1 MHYERIEELSP
12 EQFRRLTGV
21 KPEVFKEMA
30 EALRADDGLRRLR
43 GGSKE
48 QRYTAEDRL
57 LMMLEYWREYR
68 TYFHISQSRDLS
80 ESQVW
85 KIVRRCEDVLAASG
99 KFRLPGRKALRQSDM
114 QYEVILID
122 ATESPVERPKK
133 SSAAGTQ
140 ARKSG
145 TR

>member
-1 MHYERIEELSP
+1 MEYEKIKNLSP
-12 EQFRRLTGV
+12 GQFRRLTGV
-21 KPEVFKEMA
+21 KPEVFRDMVEV
-30 EALRADDGLRRLR
+30 LRRDDDMRRLR

-48 QRYTAEDRL
+48 RRHSAGDRL

-85 KIVRRCEDVLAASG
+85 KIVRRCEDVLARSG
-99 KFRLPGRKALRQSDM
+99 KFSLPGRKALARSDM
-114 QYEVILID
+114 NYEVVLID

-133 SSAAGTQ
+133 SSGAGIP